1 MPINPKQAIIKY
13 RLVHLTR
20 QSKSTMLNRVTIL
33 LLFFDKK
40 DAYKKR
46 NNHLFRHFLKSG
58 LYFSFAIY
66 ALGSHFLCRVPGLG
80 SVK

>member
-13 RLVHLTR
+13 RLVDATKYVHYAESREDIIVIFLT
-20 QSKSTMLNRVTIL
+20 KMMLIKNAII
-33 LLFFDKK
+33 
-40 DAYKKR
+40 
-46 NNHLFRHFLKSG
+46 FRHFLKSG